1 MAESDIGVHGAAPG
15 RTIPAVPLREGL
27 PSTYRMRAEPHYVDQ
42 LSARSPTATIRL
54 IEVGA
59 IERGDG
65 PVPAPAFVESV
76 RHHGV
81 LQPLLVTARG
91 GRYQVI
97 AGHKRLAAAVSA
109 GLREVPCLLQRVDEE
124 QAGVLAAATN
134 VPSRDASARPDAA
147 PPKGADPL
155 SAVTDALS
163 ALSSAAHLLVDGSTG
178 SPLARGVA
186 TDLVRAE
193 AARALHLLLAARIL
207 DDRLPVMRSRAHLG
221 QIAERAIRTAMPEC
235 RLRNV
240 EVRLD
245 MHALGDHVRG
255 DETLLSHALA
265 GLVLATAALGP
276 AGHAITLSASP
287 SRADG
292 MVAVTVAQQAVSV
305 PAGWLARA
313 FDDGWP
319 DGAGCSSQ
327 AAVLLRAARRVASLH
342 GGRTHAAAT
351 GIGTELSIEL
361 PRGGPDR

>member
-15 RTIPAVPLREGL
+15 GTIPAVPLREGL

-42 LSARSPTATIRL
+42 LSARSATGPVRL

-109 GLREVPCLLQRVDEE
+109 GLREVPCLLQRIDED

-134 VPSRDASARPDAA
+134 VPSRNASASPAAA
-147 PPKGADPL
+147 PPAGADPL

-163 ALSSAAHLLVDGSTG
+163 ALSSAAHLLDGSIG

-221 QIAERAIRTAMPEC
+221 QIADRAIRTAMPEC

-245 MHALGDHVRG
+245 MHALGDHVLG

-287 SRADG
+287 SPADG

-342 GGRTHAAAT
+342 GGRTRAATT